1 MAQHEQTCY
10 PFVWFDGDGWWFK
23 VFDACFGPYDRP
35 EDARHNL
42 LVIQCLSR
50 QLHNVPIRAS
60 SFPDP
65 VTV

>member
-1 MAQHEQTCY
+1 MAYHDRTGDRTCY

-23 VFDACFGPYDRP
+23 VFDECFGPYDRP

-50 QLHNVPIRAS
+50 QLHKVLHPHQQLS
-60 SFPDP
+60 
-65 VTV
+65 